1 MLIENE
7 QCVRFSLLIEN
18 EQYVRF
24 SLLIENEQYV
34 RFSLLIENEQYV
46 RFPLLI
52 EKEQSARFS
61 LLIENENYVKNTAL
75 LAENDNRI
83 VKHDIF
89 HYMLATDTVLDHS
102 SHISSKN
109 KLFILTFIIKLYLV
123 FVTITVL
130 FNLEDLARVNIC
142 DTLFFHL

>member
-1 MLIENE
+1 MHIENE
-7 QCVRFSLLIEN
+7 QYVRFSLLIKN

-34 RFSLLIENEQYV
+34 GFSLLN
-46 RFPLLI
+46 
-52 EKEQSARFS
+52 
-61 LLIENENYVKNTAL
+61 ENENYVRNTAL
-75 LAENDNRI
+75 PAENDNGI

-89 HYMLATDTVLDHS
+89 PYMLATDTVLDHS
-102 SHISSKN
+102 SHISCKN

-130 FNLEDLARVNIC
+130 FNLEDFARVNIC

>member
-7 QCVRFSLLIEN
+7 QYVRFSLHIENEQYVRFSLLIKN

-34 RFSLLIENEQYV
+34 GFSLLT
-46 RFPLLI
+46 
-52 EKEQSARFS
+52 
-61 LLIENENYVKNTAL
+61 ENENYVRNTAL
-75 LAENDNRI
+75 PAENDNGI
-83 VKHDIF
+83 VKHI
-89 HYMLATDTVLDHS
+89 
-102 SHISSKN
+102 SHISCKN

-130 FNLEDLARVNIC
+130 FNLEDFARVNIC